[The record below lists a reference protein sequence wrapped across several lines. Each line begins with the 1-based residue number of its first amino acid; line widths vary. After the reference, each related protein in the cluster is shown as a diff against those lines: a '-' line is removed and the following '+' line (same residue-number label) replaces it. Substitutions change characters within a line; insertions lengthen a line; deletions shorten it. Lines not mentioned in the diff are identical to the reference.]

1 MSNCSMSP
9 SLDVVDS
16 VIAVNVAMY
25 KSAEVG
31 GDFRKCFAQIEKN
44 PKKRPA
50 AGKRPDA

>member
-1 MSNCSMSP
+1 MSP

-25 KSAEVG
+25 KSAEEG

-44 PKKRPA
+44 PKKTPGRWKT
-50 AGKRPDA
+50 AGRVKKR